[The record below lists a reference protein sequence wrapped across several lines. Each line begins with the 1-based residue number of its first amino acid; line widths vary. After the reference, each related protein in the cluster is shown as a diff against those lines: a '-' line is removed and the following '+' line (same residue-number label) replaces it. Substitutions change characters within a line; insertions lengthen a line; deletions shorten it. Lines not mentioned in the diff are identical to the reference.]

1 MNRRVIAAVSD
12 MIFASKIRGTAEA
25 LNVTVNFARSEDS
38 LFDTAKADVPSLF
51 ILDLHS
57 TRPDP
62 FTIAARLKAD
72 EQLRDVPIV
81 AFFSHVEVELQR
93 RALEAGIEHVLPRSA
108 FTMRLPEILSGEAR
122 L

>member
-1 MNRRVIAAVSD
+1 MNRRVVAAVSD

-38 LFDTAKADVPSLF
+38 LFDMAKADVPSLI

-62 FTIAARLKAD
+62 FAVAARLKAD

-108 FTMRLPEILSGEAR
+108 FTMRLPKILSGEDN

>member
-62 FTIAARLKAD
+62 FAIAARLKAD

-93 RALEAGIEHVLPRSA
+93 RALDAGIEHVMPRSA
-108 FTMRLPEILSGEAR
+108 FTKRLAEILGGEAK